1 MPTNTYSPY
10 FAPGHLVPALLGPDP
25 SSVASPLSHAVVPQG
40 VQVAQQKIPRS
51 DRLEVSFTNY
61 DWHKFFNFVFFLQT
75 YKYKFYDFYIFK
87 LIMNFKFQYW
97 KCKIKKNESNKTKK
111 KFFFKKTKIY

>member
-51 DRLEVSFTNY
+51 DRLEVSHFNY
-61 DWHKFFNFVFFLQT
+61 FFFNFYKINFCLSFLIFDFFNFS
-75 YKYKFYDFYIFK
+75 KKNISFFYFSFRMFK
-87 LIMNFKFQYW
+87 LIQNKNFD
-97 KCKIKKNESNKTKK
+97 IKM
-111 KFFFKKTKIY
+111 